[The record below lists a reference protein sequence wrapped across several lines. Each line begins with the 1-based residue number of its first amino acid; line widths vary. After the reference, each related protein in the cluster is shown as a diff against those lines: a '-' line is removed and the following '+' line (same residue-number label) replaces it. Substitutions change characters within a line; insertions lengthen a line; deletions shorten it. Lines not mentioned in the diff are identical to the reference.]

1 MEQHPLTDFFDQKV
15 QKTTGK
21 NNRTIYKMNNET
33 GEGIITQYIILP
45 GIQFFYNDFHMSN
58 GQNQNKLPHA
68 DVLEL
73 NHCREG
79 RFEYGFSLFKMST
92 QRVGILNYNPPASR
106 VVTIVIRKNHLSVL

>member
-15 QKTTGK
+15 QKTMGK

-68 DVLEL
+68 DVL
-73 NHCREG
+73 
-79 RFEYGFSLFKMST
+79 
-92 QRVGILNYNPPASR
+92 
-106 VVTIVIRKNHLSVL
+106 